1 MQLCRSLRWKSWYGT
16 DAFSEAELVATFRS
30 NEVPY
35 TCLQTCQ
42 AWGPDDAPAVPE
54 RCDGT
59 RSCFRPSRK
68 LIDRSPPRA

>member
-16 DAFSEAELVATFRS
+16 DAFSEADLVATFRS

-54 RCDGT
+54 RCAGT
-59 RSCFRPSRK
+59 RSCFRPSPK
-68 LIDRSPPRA
+68 LIVHSPLRA